1 MVESV
6 NGSCTTDVM
15 CPATVDT
22 NGDGDPTKSHLL
34 DGKTPNINLSDPNW
48 ASQLVTV
55 KKNEGIDIDSVDH
68 VVLTFSFNT
77 PQLFLLIEID
87 MFLCLSW
94 NTGAAAVFV
103 FGDNQTD
110 FSISQGDYIGQF
122 QLDDCL
128 LACDSLTT
136 VSLVMEIESNSY
148 RIWHILLENDELHIS
163 PEWVHIAEVRFMTTS
178 GERQLCTHPNGEPH
192 NYIQKLNLK

>member
-1 MVESV
+1 MAYQITGMVESV

-15 CPATVDT
+15 CPAAVGM
-22 NGDGDPTKSHLL
+22 NGSDPTESHLL
-34 DGKTPNINLSDPNW
+34 DGRSPNINLSDPNW

-55 KKNEGIDIDSVDH
+55 KKNEGNDLDSVDH

-77 PQLFLLIEID
+77 PKLFLLIEID

-103 FGDNQTD
+103 FAGDQTNLV
-110 FSISQGDYIGQF
+110 IPEGYIAQF

-136 VSLVMEIESNSY
+136 VSLVMEFETNSY
-148 RIWHILLENDELHIS
+148 PIWHILFENDELHIS
-163 PEWVHIAEVRFMTTS
+163 PEWVHIAEVRFMTTT
-178 GERQLCTHPNGEPH
+178 GETQLCTHPNGEPQ
-192 NYIQKLNLK
+192 N